1 MNLCCN
7 KLCYLYS
14 TISICVWVQESQWNS
29 ACTCGTE
36 KKSRWNMCVTCSVF
50 YIQVDIYFFLTYAKH
65 FVKRL
70 IATSKLNSPAA
81 EMTTF
86 LRVHYLA
93 PNSPHYSWP
102 YSRGHCHGVYFFF
115 TSLNWKSR
123 ENESRHP
130 HMEWAIGLTLTCPQT
145 AKWKNSFIYVMWTVG
160 DCAGG
165 QYGCWCHKEYWLKYW
180 DVVIFFFFLIFFSRV
195 TQVVFPAWQVKCKI
209 TSLISMETSIPCAS
223 EWFPH

>member
-1 MNLCCN
+1 MLSLFNNIYLCVGAGESM
-7 KLCYLYS
+7 KFSVHLWDREKEQVKYVRDLQ
-14 TISICVWVQESQWNS
+14 CVLH
-29 ACTCGTE
+29 T
-36 KKSRWNMCVTCSVF
+36 SR
-50 YIQVDIYFFLTYAKH
+50 YIYFLTYAKH